1 MKNIKTKETTKD
13 IKLFDAKA
21 NMQRNIKRAVVRT
34 KDTVENLIDDGKVSP
49 SELYPYCSTSDVM
62 TIIASRAVFARWRPR
77 YIRLP

>member
-49 SELYPYCSTSDVM
+49 SEY
-62 TIIASRAVFARWRPR
+62 A
-77 YIRLP
+77 